1 MPFNTVIGLIF
12 IFAMFGSFMVAL
24 SGAAIWVGL
33 GERAERKAIKAQP
46 VMVAAQREYSKAA

>member
-24 SGAAIWVGL
+24 AGAAIWVGL
-33 GERAERKAIKAQP
+33 GERAERKTAKASP
-46 VMVAAQREYSKAA
+46 LMAASQQEYRKAA